1 MSQARIVDYYAI
13 LAVPPGADLTGIQNA
28 YARLTDE
35 ISRLIGEDATIREAM
50 TRLNEAYGVLSN
62 PEARRRYDDVY
73 FSREIA
79 QAQDYEQAAARKRN
93 LASRFLV
100 AMLLSLVV
108 LQVGALAY
116 LGRDTATDV
125 ASAVLGPL
133 FPESASSE

>member
-13 LAVPPGADLTGIQNA
+13 LSVPPGADLTGIQNA

-79 QAQDYEQAAARKRN
+79 LAQDYEQAAARKRN